1 VFFPFRGVPIIDKGY
16 LFADSLLLLAE
27 IFFISCFLCLQLSSL
42 SLEGALELITS
53 SFQLLIRSPL
63 LICFGTSHLG
73 SRGFQ
78 LTFLERYFVLE
89 TLTQLVKRFVLR
101 A

>member
-1 VFFPFRGVPIIDKGY
+1 MFFPFRGVPIIDKGY

-42 SLEGALELITS
+42 PREGALELITGLY
-53 SFQLLIRSPL
+53 QLLFRPPL
-63 LICFGTSHLG
+63 LFLFGTKHLRF
-73 SRGFQ
+73 RGFQ
-78 LTFLERYFVLE
+78 FTFLEGYFVLE
-89 TLTQLVKRFVLR
+89 TLAQLVEGFVLR

>member
-1 VFFPFRGVPIIDKGY
+1 MFFPLRGVPIIDKGY
-16 LFADSLLLLAE
+16 LFADSLLLLVE

-42 SLEGALELITS
+42 SREGALELIAGLY
-53 SFQLLIRSPL
+53 QLLFRSPL
-63 LICFGTSHLG
+63 LLFFGTTHLS

-78 LTFLERYFVLE
+78 LTFLEGYFVLK
-89 TLTQLVKRFVLR
+89 TLVQLVEGFVLR